1 MTAQIIYNDI
11 PVLLAMLYGILVIVG
26 YIPALISLVKDKNL
40 NGVSSSFWYLISVTV
55 GISFYNIILT
65 GGTRFQVVSI
75 FLNFLLGVVCL
86 LVLNYRKFKFHGIV
100 YTVIFLL
107 ALYLF
112 LGLLTSIEITQTVA
126 SVSIVLAYVGQIYK
140 FVKSKS
146 SSGTNKWLYL
156 LIGVGLLSLVTSM
169 VLTDVSNHII
179 ITELINFI
187 LILICYFMSNYYYK
201 SGVYIS
207 ERRSK

>member
-1 MTAQIIYNDI
+1 MTAQILHNDI
-11 PVLLAMLYGILVIVG
+11 PLLLAMLYGVLVIVG
-26 YIPALISLVKDKNL
+26 YIPALISLIKDKSL
-40 NGVSSSFWYLISVTV
+40 NGVSSSFWYLISITV

-65 GGTRFQVVSI
+65 GGTRFQVISL
-75 FLNFLLGVVCL
+75 FLNFFLGVICL
-86 LVLNYRKFKFHGIV
+86 LVLNYRKFKFHGII
-100 YTVIFLL
+100 YTIMFLL

-156 LIGVGLLSLVTSM
+156 LIGVGLLSLITSM

-201 SGVYIS
+201 SGVDIS